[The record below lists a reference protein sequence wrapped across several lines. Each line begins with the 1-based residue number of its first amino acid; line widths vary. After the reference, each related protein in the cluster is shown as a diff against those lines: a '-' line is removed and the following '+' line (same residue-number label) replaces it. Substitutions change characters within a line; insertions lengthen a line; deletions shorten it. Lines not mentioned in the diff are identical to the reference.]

1 MMKLSPMIGK
11 MIKLDEWMGATGF
24 EEKNPEWQKIIDES
38 GLSDKLQ
45 ELSELQMEG
54 ADVFHST
61 FEPEIAPLLPGDEQ
75 LAPPVRPETQLPES
89 LFGDRVA
96 WQLHDR
102 HHVRVVPYL

>member
-11 MIKLDEWMGATGF
+11 KIKLDEWMGATGF

-54 ADVFHST
+54 SRRVPLHLL
-61 FEPEIAPLLPGDEQ
+61 EPEIAPLLPGDEQ
-75 LAPPVRPETQLPES
+75 LAPPVRPETQLPGVT
-89 LFGDRVA
+89 FR
-96 WQLHDR
+96 
-102 HHVRVVPYL
+102 